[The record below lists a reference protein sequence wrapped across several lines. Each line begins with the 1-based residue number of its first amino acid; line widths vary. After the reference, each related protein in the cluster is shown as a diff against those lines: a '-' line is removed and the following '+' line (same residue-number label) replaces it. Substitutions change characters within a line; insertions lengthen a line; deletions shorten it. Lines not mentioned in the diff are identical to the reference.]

1 MKTMMDFTTKDIP
14 TWCPWCWDFG
24 ILTSVKQSLAALN
37 IESHNIMFV
46 GWIWCGTLI
55 PYWVKTYGALT
66 LHWRA
71 VPFATGVKVSNPNLK
86 VLVSSGDGDGLGI
99 GLWHYAHFFRRNL
112 DITMLINNNGVYGL
126 TKWQTSPVAKKGTK
140 TVSTPFGSI
149 EQPVNGLALAVTMWA
164 TFIARWYAWD
174 VLWLTA
180 ILKSAMEHKG
190 SAVVEILQP
199 CVSFNK
205 VETYQFYMG
214 RVEKSDI
221 MFTDK
226 QKLYE
231 FVTTPQDKIP
241 TGIFYKEEIE
251 TYEEQLPQYK
261 KGSLV
266 DHDISDIK
274 MNIFVNSR
282 K

>member
-1 MKTMMDFTTKDIP
+1 MKTMMDFTTKDFP
-14 TWCPWCWDFG
+14 TWCPWCGDFG
-24 ILTSVKQSLAALN
+24 ILTSVRQSLAALN
-37 IESHNIMFV
+37 VENHNTMLV
-46 GWIWCGTLI
+46 WGIWCGTLI

-66 LHWRA
+66 LHGRA

-86 VLVSSGDGDGLGI
+86 VLVNSWDGDGLWI

-112 DITMLINNNGVYGL
+112 DITMMINNNGVYGL
-126 TKWQTSPVAKKGTK
+126 TKGQTSPVAKKWTK

-149 EQPVNGLALAVTMWA
+149 EEPVNWLALAVTMWA
-164 TFIARWYAWD
+164 TFIARWYSGD
-174 VLWLTA
+174 VLGLTA
-180 ILKSAMEHKG
+180 ILKAAMEHKG

-205 VETYQFYMG
+205 VETYQFYME
-214 RVEKSDI
+214 RVEKSDV
-221 MFTDK
+221 MFDDK

-241 TGIFYKEEIE
+241 TWVFYRENRE
-251 TYEEQLPQYK
+251 TYEEHLPQYK
-261 KGSLV
+261 KWTLV
-266 DHDISDIK
+266 EHDISDIK